1 MASSSNL
8 TNHLHHHHSATSST
22 SSSNSHCDPPITG
35 LMSQYL
41 DRRRYPWPSGSNP
54 GPSSVGASVSELALN
69 HVIENAASS
78 ENSIHVACIDAN
90 GPQWE
95 QQYSKFKLWIS
106 ESSDSY
112 KPELAQ
118 LLFPMFTHLYLEL
131 IVNGLSPLAQ
141 KFHKKHQSTFLGN
154 AEFAAYIQQ
163 LQMVQTTEDIQNN
176 LTVNAFMSC
185 KYSVTLSNRTFHY
198 LMHFLRTCAHP
209 ILIHILRGKIDLK
222 LADALGAGSKMEGI
236 KRVQHEK
243 SLKDQDF
250 GPPHTT
256 LLPKDKVKLNES
268 IPSVSDTIKAVRDGI
283 SPLPSVYLYRLTSSH
298 AHLTCS
304 TLSSDVQ
311 FLAAGSEHSGLYV
324 WPLQPSSTKT
334 DDSNGPIKDEP
345 GSSSVNSNNSPS
357 WSSCQISSECEER
370 TRSTFDSNGASRL
383 LGHVGV
389 VYDCAFLRRRDQHCF
404 RDQYDAS
411 GGVSSQLP
419 SEYLLSAGEDA
430 SMRLWDLSSGQT
442 RVIFQGHS
450 YPIWSMDID
459 RLGINIVTGS
469 MDQTAKL
476 WDLEHTFPLR
486 IYAGHEKDVDVV
498 KFHPNCNYLATGS
511 LDKSIRMW
519 SHADAQMV
527 RVFSGHKGSVIALAF
542 SPDGNYL
549 AAGGEDREV
558 RIWDLASAGIVKEL
572 KGHSEAVH
580 ALAWSQDSSV
590 LTSGGLDGTIRHWD
604 VKGPLRM
611 GQNHATSAP
620 ANSPEMAACY
630 QTDVSI
636 QSLSYSPHNTLI
648 ATGLRTP
655 GACPIF
661 DAPNLK
667 HGGLANG
674 EVLS

>member
-1 MASSSNL
+1 
-8 TNHLHHHHSATSST
+8 
-22 SSSNSHCDPPITG
+22 
-35 LMSQYL
+35 MSQYL

-54 GPSSVGASVSELALN
+54 GPSSSLGASVSELALN
-69 HVIENAASS
+69 QVLENASSS
-78 ENSIHVACIDAN
+78 ENSIHLACIDAN

-131 IVNGLSPLAQ
+131 IVNGLIPLAQ

-163 LQMVQTTEDIQNN
+163 LQMVQTTEDIQSN

-198 LMHFLRTCAHP
+198 LMHFLRSCAHP

-243 SLKDQDF
+243 SLKNQDSI
-250 GPPHTT
+250 
-256 LLPKDKVKLNES
+256 LEEQVEEKVKRQDSVPSLNE
-268 IPSVSDTIKAVRDGI
+268 TIQAVRNGI
-283 SPLPSVYLYRLTSSH
+283 APLPSVCLYRLTSSH

-304 TLSSDVQ
+304 TLSSDAQ
-311 FLAAGSEHSGLYV
+311 FLAAGSEHSGLYI
-324 WPLQPSSTKT
+324 WPLQPSSIQT
-334 DDSNGPIKDEP
+334 DVSNGSIKEEP
-345 GSSSVNSNNSPS
+345 GLGLNSMNTPS
-357 WSSCQISSECEER
+357 WTSSQISSGP
-370 TRSTFDSNGASRL
+370 RSQNESDSEALRL

-389 VYDCAFLRRRDQHCF
+389 VYDCAFLRRRGQSEGCEMS
-404 RDQYDAS
+404 AN
-411 GGVSSQLP
+411 P

-430 SMRLWDLSSGQT
+430 TMRLWDLSSGQT
-442 RVIFQGHS
+442 RVIFKGHS

-527 RVFSGHKGSVIALAF
+527 RVFSGHKGSVMALAF

-558 RIWDLASAGIVKEL
+558 RIWDLASAGLLKEL
-572 KGHSEAVH
+572 KGHSEAIH
-580 ALAWSQDSSV
+580 ALTWSPDSSI

-604 VKGPLRM
+604 VKGPVRN
-611 GQNHATSAP
+611 GQNPTSTS
-620 ANSPEMAACY
+620 NSPEMAACY
-630 QTDVSI
+630 QTNVSI

-648 ATGLRTP
+648 ATGFRADDNHSSRDKPQHVL
-655 GACPIF
+655 
-661 DAPNLK
+661 DAPDRK
-667 HGGLANG
+667 S
-674 EVLS
+674 VV